1 MYQQRLDSGRE
12 GAAEPAVWILP
23 FDLGDGE
30 KPNVDAY
37 RQLEG
42 RVLARYL
49 RWLVESSGVEI
60 VDPLDGRPRRIR
72 YGDMAILA
80 VSTWGLSLLF
90 PWLDAECIP
99 YASRG
104 GKLFLEDPLHRQFL
118 LALRALADRDDGV
131 AEAALLR
138 PPFFVVDLADLLRER
153 AQSQDERAVRGH
165 EARELVRELCLVF
178 EQIAADD
185 GLDYDSVSARM
196 REWVGRPIQLA
207 PGRSGSRRGDD
218 GSPGK
223 RARIPGGCD
232 LGREGPVEHSPGER
246 RLADGACRLRLD
258 ASTWTASPGRSRLA
272 SASAKP
278 SALTSTGKGVASF
291 TSPPGGPVTCLSCR
305 RRGTSRPDGSCAG
318 TCWRAPRND

>member
-23 FDLGDGE
+23 FDFGDGE
-30 KPNVDAY
+30 KANVDAY

-72 YGDMAILA
+72 YGDVAILA

-196 REWVGRPIQLA
+196 REWVGRPIQLDPPHPVGA
-207 PGRSGSRRGDD
+207 EAVEVMTVHQAKGLEFPVVAIWDVKGQWNTRPESGAWRTAARESLGTGTISRGESEPLLPPRFLPD
-218 GSPGK
+218 
-223 RARIPGGCD
+223 
-232 LGREGPVEHSPGER
+232 EPVQG
-246 RLADGACRLRLD
+246 
-258 ASTWTASPGRSRLA
+258 
-272 SASAKP
+272 
-278 SALTSTGKGVASF
+278 
-291 TSPPGGPVTCLSCR
+291 
-305 RRGTSRPDGSCAG
+305 
-318 TCWRAPRND
+318 

>member
-1 MYQQRLDSGRE
+1 M
-12 GAAEPAVWILP
+12 
-23 FDLGDGE
+23 
-30 KPNVDAY
+30 
-37 RQLEG
+37 
-42 RVLARYL
+42 LARYL

-72 YGDMAILA
+72 YGDVAILA

-258 ASTWTASPGRSRLA
+258 ARPGRPHLGRAGWARHPPNRARLPRLGKASRRL
-272 SASAKP
+272 
-278 SALTSTGKGVASF
+278 
-291 TSPPGGPVTCLSCR
+291 R
-305 RRGTSRPDGSCAG
+305 RRHAG
-318 TCWRAPRND
+318 P

>member
-165 EARELVRELCLVF
+165 EARELVRELRRWRFDRGPGATARDL
-178 EQIAADD
+178 
-185 GLDYDSVSARM
+185 LDRT
-196 REWVGRPIQLA
+196 PA
-207 PGRSGSRRGDD
+207 PSRSCRTARSGSR
-218 GSPGK
+218 
-223 RARIPGGCD
+223 
-232 LGREGPVEHSPGER
+232 V
-246 RLADGACRLRLD
+246 
-258 ASTWTASPGRSRLA
+258 
-272 SASAKP
+272 SASCASSSSRSPPMMGWITIP
-278 SALTSTGKGVASF
+278 SARGCASGSGVPSSSHPVGAEAVEVMTVHQAKGLEFPVVAI
-291 TSPPGGPVTCLSCR
+291 
-305 RRGTSRPDGSCAG
+305 
-318 TCWRAPRND
+318 

>member
-1 MYQQRLDSGRE
+1 M
-12 GAAEPAVWILP
+12 
-23 FDLGDGE
+23 
-30 KPNVDAY
+30 
-37 RQLEG
+37 
-42 RVLARYL
+42 
-49 RWLVESSGVEI
+49 
-60 VDPLDGRPRRIR
+60 
-72 YGDMAILA
+72 
-80 VSTWGLSLLF
+80 
-90 PWLDAECIP
+90 
-99 YASRG
+99 
-104 GKLFLEDPLHRQFL
+104 
-118 LALRALADRDDGV
+118 ADRDDGV

-153 AQSQDERAVRGH
+153 AQSQDERAVRGR
-165 EARELVRELCLVF
+165 EARELVRELRRWRFDRGPGATARDLLDRTAFARYVALMPNGAQRLARLRVLCLVF

-291 TSPPGGPVTCLSCR
+291 TSPPRGPVTCSSCR

>member
-1 MYQQRLDSGRE
+1 
-12 GAAEPAVWILP
+12 
-23 FDLGDGE
+23 
-30 KPNVDAY
+30 
-37 RQLEG
+37 
-42 RVLARYL
+42 
-49 RWLVESSGVEI
+49 
-60 VDPLDGRPRRIR
+60 
-72 YGDMAILA
+72 MAILA
-80 VSTWGLSLLF
+80 VSTWGLLF
-90 PWLDAECIP
+90 PWLDAEGIP

-153 AQSQDERAVRGH
+153 AQSQDERAVRGR
-165 EARELVRELCLVF
+165 EARELVRELRRWRFDRGPGATARDLLDRTAFARYVALMPNGAQRLARLRELCLVF

-246 RLADGACRLRLD
+246 RLADGGQGISGYRDHL
-258 ASTWTASPGRSRLA
+258 SRESEPL
-272 SASAKP
+272 
-278 SALTSTGKGVASF
+278 L
-291 TSPPGGPVTCLSCR
+291 PPRFLPDEPVQ
-305 RRGTSRPDGSCAG
+305 G
-318 TCWRAPRND
+318 